1 MTKTYT
7 FQEPTEKRIGFL
19 PTLDYFQKMYS
30 KSMEGADQKAA
41 TVFRSYESQER
52 LRRLQNELTW
62 IKDGKVSS
70 SACDRLVGKKRK
82 SKYGSYERWAQL
94 MLLWLAQNRK

>member
-1 MTKTYT
+1 MAKSYD
-7 FQEPTEKRIGFL
+7 EPSDSRIGFL
-19 PTLDYFQKMYS
+19 PTLEYFQRIYS

-41 TVFRSYESQER
+41 IVFKNYESQEK

-70 SACDRLVGKKRK
+70 SACDRIVGKKRK
-82 SKYGSYERWAQL
+82 SKHGTYERWAQL
-94 MLLWLAQNRK
+94 MLLWIASAKK